1 MMMEKRMD
9 SVRLRARS
17 RLLRTLVDVVLT
29 VLLLVLVV
37 ELASAVR
44 GRHLGPQVLF
54 HRLPMLLYLWA
65 IWNARQAIAAVGR
78 GDLFGPL
85 VARLLGRVGLA
96 LFLGGLSQVFF
107 VPWLL
112 WAIGWGPS
120 IAYYDV
126 AAITVGVVG
135 ATLMIVAQLLRE
147 AARMRQELDE
157 FF

>member
-1 MMMEKRMD
+1 MMEKVMD
-9 SVRLRARS
+9 SAALRARS
-17 RLLRTLVDVVLT
+17 RLLRTLVDVVLAT
-29 VLLLVLVV
+29 LLLLLAIELVAM
-37 ELASAVR
+37 LR
-44 GRHLGPQVLF
+44 GRSSGPELLL

-78 GDLFGPL
+78 GDMFGPII
-85 VARLLGRVGLA
+85 ARLLGRVGFA
-96 LFLGGLSQVFF
+96 LFLGGLAQVFF

-112 WAIGWGPS
+112 WGLGRGPS

-135 ATLMIVAQLLRE
+135 ATLMVVAQLLRQ

>member
-1 MMMEKRMD
+1 MEMPME
-9 SVRLRARS
+9 SATLRTRS
-17 RLLRTLVDVVLT
+17 RLLRTLVDVVLA
-29 VLLLVLVV
+29 VLLLVLAV
-37 ELASAVR
+37 ELAAVLR
-44 GRHLGPQVLF
+44 FGHPEPQVLL

-65 IWNARQAIAAVGR
+65 IWNARQAIAAVGQ

-96 LFLGGLSQVFF
+96 LFLGGLTQVFF

-112 WAIGWGPS
+112 WGLGWGPS